1 MTNSKSGSLSKSEK
15 LDLTPFKNYQP
26 NPNSLLGKVIMVT
39 GAGSGIGKAL
49 SLKLA
54 SLGASVIL
62 LGKTLSK
69 LEQVYDQIEQ
79 AKYPL
84 AAISEFDLGNAGK
97 LQYQQLIDSIGN
109 EFGHLDGLVH
119 NASILGELTPLELLE
134 QEVWDKVI
142 NINLTSNFKLTQ
154 SMLPLLKKSE
164 DASLI
169 FTSSGVGRKA
179 RAYWGPYAV
188 SKFAIEGL
196 MQVLADELETNTSI
210 RVNSVN
216 PGATRTN
223 MRATA
228 FPGEDAMTLPTPEQI
243 LPGYLFLLSEVSKD
257 VNGEAIS
264 ARDFIEI

>member
-1 MTNSKSGSLSKSEK
+1 MTSPVNYSQ
-15 LDLTPFKNYQP
+15 FKNFQP
-26 NPNSLLGKVIMVT
+26 AIDSFNGKVILVT
-39 GAGSGIGKAL
+39 GAGSGIGREL

-79 AKYPL
+79 ANYPI
-84 AAISEFDLGNAGK
+84 AAISEFDLATAGK
-97 LQYQQLIDSIGN
+97 LQYQQLLENIGI
-109 EFGHLDGLVH
+109 EFGRLDGLVH
-119 NASILGELTPLELLE
+119 NASILGELTPLEHLE
-134 QEVWDKVI
+134 QDIWDQVI

-154 SMLPLLKKSE
+154 TLLPLLKQSE

-169 FTSSGVGRKA
+169 FTSSGVGRKG

-188 SKFAIEGL
+188 SKFAVEGL

-210 RVNSVN
+210 RVNSIN
-216 PGATRTN
+216 PGATRTQ
-223 MRATA
+223 MRASA
-228 FPGEDAMTLPTPEQI
+228 YPGEDPTTLPSPQQI
-243 LPGYLFLLSEVSKD
+243 LPGYLFLLSEASKD
-257 VNGEAIS
+257 INGQALS